1 MGRKLKV
8 FLKALETMEER
19 RRMYPLVDIDETY
32 VPHTQKDLV
41 DSQAQ
46 TDPGLMPKVEA
57 SSTAS
62 ASGRRSQRA
71 GGVVADAVEED
82 TTRDVNAHRTSPK
95 EADGDDLRQR
105 SESVGSPDSNAIIR
119 IRGSA
124 SEIPLLFVGEEE
136 EAGIAFGVVPEGEV
150 SGTVGSTPQSHTPQP
165 PPPPTQP
172 LTPAAGNESA
182 TEGISPFQAAP
193 KGKEK
198 EKEDA
203 EVQMVVIRDPETAE
217 SLFGVVPIPDL
228 VDFIL

>member
-19 RRMYPLVDIDETY
+19 REMYPLVDVHETY

-46 TDPGLMPKVEA
+46 TDPGMLPRMEGPASTSAA
-57 SSTAS
+57 SS
-62 ASGRRSQRA
+62 RR
-71 GGVVADAVEED
+71 
-82 TTRDVNAHRTSPK
+82 N
-95 EADGDDLRQR
+95 QR
-105 SESVGSPDSNAIIR
+105 SDESVEMDSERELNANRISPRAEDQGYEGESKRIGEVVESSSSSPQHAKAAV

-136 EAGIAFGVVPEGEV
+136 EAGAAFGVIHESEGYAAPP
-150 SGTVGSTPQSHTPQP
+150 PQQPHSVQP
-165 PPPPTQP
+165 PSAPSEQGTQNSSSEVAELSSSAPT
-172 LTPAAGNESA
+172 
-182 TEGISPFQAAP
+182 
-193 KGKEK
+193 KGKEDP
-198 EKEDA
+198 ET
-203 EVQMVVIRDPETAE
+203 EVQMVVIRDAETAE